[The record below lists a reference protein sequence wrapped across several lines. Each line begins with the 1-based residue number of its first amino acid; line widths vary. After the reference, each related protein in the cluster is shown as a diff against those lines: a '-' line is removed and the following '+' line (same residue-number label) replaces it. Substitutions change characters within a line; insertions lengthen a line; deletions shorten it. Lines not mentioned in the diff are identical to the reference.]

1 MLSNLINF
9 ALIPLFF
16 QDLLLI
22 WFLLEINNFL
32 FICYLSMKLYNK
44 KIIFF
49 YYIVQTMASLL
60 LIFSLIYNNI
70 FLLNMNFFSIYFY
83 IAFMI
88 KLGIPPFHIW
98 LPILSSYLDWNM
110 IFILLTIQ
118 KITPFYMISIIKINN
133 IIFYYLIL
141 SSSFMSMFK
150 MINLLN
156 MKMILIFSSINQT
169 SWMLFLILMKSS
181 LWLIY
186 MIIYSLIL
194 FTLTYTLSL
203 YKFSYNYFFNIY
215 SSFNFNLIY
224 LMMIMNLASIPPL
237 TFFLFKWISIFIF
250 ILNSNLHFIFILM
263 IFNSFIL
270 IYIYINFMTSILFF
284 YSIKNKFII
293 KPMIFMNF
301 FKINYSLYILI
312 SLMLALLFIII

>member
-83 IAFMI
+83 TAFMI